1 MRNKITLKSKCTLF
15 CTVCYRGWSQEKNS
29 SLLDPTVSYS
39 FTSMTI
45 HRPEMP
51 SAERE
56 RKCTCDHD
64 GDPSSSLLLDR
75 PEAGGEVIKHKHS
88 IFSLGTSHSHNTVT
102 VTVFSLFSAPKA
114 YVYFVYL
121 ITSIN
126 KIKSAYIHYNNEHIT
141 VFTVTVIRKTF

>member
-1 MRNKITLKSKCTLF
+1 MLNHSTLLKQEGSRKTQQFCMTLRYLHDH
-15 CTVCYRGWSQEKNS
+15 C
-29 SLLDPTVSYS
+29 
-39 FTSMTI
+39 I
-45 HRPEMP
+45 HRPKMP